1 MIIIILMITITILII
16 IILYNVTCS
25 KSSWHFTIVEIPRLL
40 FCEFAQKILKG
51 NFFVQ
56 IQILN
61 EGWRC

>member
-1 MIIIILMITITILII
+1 MITITILII

-40 FCEFAQKILKG
+40 FCDSLHKKFEKVI
-51 NFFVQ
+51 FFVQ

-61 EGWRC
+61 EG

>member
-1 MIIIILMITITILII
+1 MIIIIMITITILII
-16 IILYNVTCS
+16 IILYNLTCS

-40 FCEFAQKILKG
+40 FCDSLHQKILKG

-61 EGWRC
+61 EG